1 MIVSRIAAGGIA
13 LAAAWALGACA
24 VADGARPAAPAAAA
38 EAPKAEV
45 MWLGQATFRITSPG
59 GKVIVTDPW
68 LRTNPL
74 TPPEFK
80 QLENFRKID
89 ALLVTHGHF
98 DHIAE
103 APALAQMYNVPVRGP
118 GDLLNTVMT
127 LGVLPANL
135 LPRMNKGGTV
145 EPAPGIKVTAVRAE
159 HSSIYVWRNPATGK
173 DETHPGGEAIGW
185 IIELENGFRIYHAGD
200 TAVFGDM
207 KLIGERYKPDLALV
221 PIGGHFTMD
230 PADAAWAVKE
240 MLKPRF
246 VIPMHYGANPL
257 AKGTAAQFVEA
268 MGASPIKVIVA
279 RPGEALRF

>member
-1 MIVSRIAAGGIA
+1 LTKETNVMTRTLLSLGTALA
-13 LAAAWALGACA
+13 LAACGSTPP
-24 VADGARPAAPAAAA
+24 PAAPAAAA
-38 EAPKAEV
+38 SKVEV
-45 MWLGQATFRITSPG
+45 MWLGQAAFKITSPG

-68 LRTNPL
+68 LRMNPL
-74 TPPEFK
+74 TPAEYK
-80 QLENFRKID
+80 KLETFGKID
-89 ALLVTHGHF
+89 VLLVTHGHG
-98 DHIAE
+98 DHIAD

-118 GDLLNTVMT
+118 GDLLSTVMT

-159 HSSIYVWRNPATGK
+159 HSSVYVWKNPATGK

-185 IIELENGFRIYHAGD
+185 IIELENGYRIYHAGD

-207 KLIGERYKPDLALV
+207 KYIGERYKPDLALV
-221 PIGGHFTMD
+221 PIGGNFTMD

-240 MLKPRF
+240 LIQPKA

-257 AKGTAAQFVEA
+257 AKGTAKEFVDA
-268 MGASPIKVIVA
+268 MGSSPVKVIVA
-279 RPGEALRF
+279 MPGNALSF